1 MDVGR
6 ILRTARQGLGLTQ
19 RDLAGR
25 AGLSLGAVRD
35 LEQGRSSHP
44 RGRSVH
50 ALADVL
56 QLDTDQRATF
66 LQLAARTRAEP
77 AGAGPVRISVLG
89 PLGAARAAGPVS
101 LGSGRHRVVL
111 ARLAITPG
119 QPVRL
124 DELIGLLWGADVPA
138 SAVNVVQAHVSRLR
152 RLLDPASGAA
162 RTVTLGPGGYTLH
175 ADADGLDL
183 LDYRTRLAGWRRVAD
198 TDPQRG
204 FDLLVGAVDLWRGHT
219 AVEDVPELHGDPLV
233 TALSDELVN
242 ATVRLA
248 HLGEML
254 RRSPEVLPRLR
265 RLAARHAL
273 HEDLHA
279 RLIVALAASG
289 QQAAALDA
297 YDTIRRQLADEL
309 GLDPGE
315 EITEARQTVLE
326 RRWQSR
332 TTARP
337 VREAPRPATQLP
349 PPPPDFTGRAAQR
362 EDLEQLFRASQRR
375 STTQPAT
382 VGVISGMPG
391 VGKTSLAVTV
401 ARALRPDFPDGQL
414 YLDLRGTDRRPV
426 STVEAAARLLR
437 ALGVQN
443 GASTGDAAA
452 LLRGVLADRRTLVI
466 LDNARSAE
474 QVRDLL
480 PETGGSAVLVTSR
493 NRCAELT
500 RATRLELPVLTSAEA
515 LDLLSRHV
523 GAARATPDLAEA
535 CGRLPVALRLVA
547 GRLAAHPGWTAQDI
561 RERLGTTPTVD
572 NPVTAGFDLS
582 YRELPPRLARVF
594 RTAGAM
600 PGETVTPGAIAAAL
614 AADTDDVR
622 ADLDSLAGENL
633 LQHAGDGRYLFH
645 DLLRRYARNRSEIE
659 DTGEDRAAAL
669 GRLARHALSRTA
681 SAMRLVYPGMV
692 RLPTDT
698 DFDPMCFSDVDAA
711 TLWLDEEIRTLVALI
726 DAVAGGAHRA
736 RSWELADQLRG
747 YFFVRRDAESWL
759 ATGGTGLAA
768 AEAAGDERAQ
778 AAMHQTLGQAHW
790 SVGAHEEALRSYQR
804 GVRAARSSGW
814 TVGAA
819 YLMHNLGLVHAQ
831 LGRTAEAHDLY
842 RDALAVGDG
851 PEFRHIRA
859 VTLNDLGTLC
869 TEQGRLDDAVTH
881 FTAALAM
888 NDGPARRPSAMA
900 NRANLGMALRQ
911 LGRFA
916 EAHQH
921 LVAALGYY
929 RETGSVIGEMSVLDE
944 LSQLHRQTGEWHGAV
959 DFATAALRI
968 AERLDDGRSQAGV
981 LNTLGAALLGA
992 RAVTDAQR
1000 RFEEALT
1007 LSRAGGYPYYEAQ
1020 AGIGV
1025 AETLLLGGDAERAAA
1040 TIAQALDVALA
1051 GRYQGLAGQAS
1062 AVRDRI
1068 ASRRREP
1075 V

>member
-1 MDVGR
+1 MDIGR

-19 RDLAGR
+19 RELAGR

-56 QLDTDQRATF
+56 QLGTAQRNTF
-66 LQLAARTRAEP
+66 LRLAAPTRAEP
-77 AGAGPVRISVLG
+77 VSAGPVRISVLG
-89 PLGAARAAGPVS
+89 PLSATRVTGPVS

-111 ARLAITPG
+111 ARLALTPG
-119 QPVRL
+119 RPVRL
-124 DELIGLLWGADVPA
+124 DELIGLLWGAAAPA

-152 RLLDPASGAA
+152 RLLGPAAGAA

-175 ADADGLDL
+175 ADAGGLDL
-183 LDYRTRLAGWRRVAD
+183 LDYRTRLAGWRTVAD

-204 FDLLVGAVDLWRGHT
+204 FDLLMGAVDLWRGHT

-242 ATVRLA
+242 AAVRLA
-248 HLGEML
+248 HLGELL

-273 HEDLHA
+273 HEALHA

-297 YDTIRRQLADEL
+297 YDTVRRQLAEDL

-315 EITEARQTVLE
+315 EITEARQTVLG
-326 RRWQSR
+326 RRWHSR
-332 TTARP
+332 SSAPPVLQTPRAAARMP
-337 VREAPRPATQLP
+337 SA
-349 PPPPDFTGRAAQR
+349 PPDFTGRAAQR
-362 EDLEQLFRASQRR
+362 ADLEQLFRASQRR

-414 YLDLRGTDRRPV
+414 CLDLRGTDRRPL
-426 STVEAAARLLR
+426 SPAEAAARLLR
-437 ALGVQN
+437 ALGV
-443 GASTGDAAA
+443 ASTGDAAA
-452 LLRGVLADRRTLVI
+452 LLRGALADRRTLVV
-466 LDNARSAE
+466 LDNARNAE
-474 QVRDLL
+474 HVRDLL

-493 NRCAELT
+493 NRCAELAG
-500 RATRLELPVLTSAEA
+500 ATRLELPVLTSAEA

-523 GAARATPDLAEA
+523 GAGRATPDLAA
-535 CGRLPVALRLVA
+535 VCGGLPVALRLVA
-547 GRLAAHPGWTAQDI
+547 GRLAAHPGWTAQDL
-561 RERLGTTPTVD
+561 RERLGAGRTADDPG
-572 NPVTAGFDLS
+572 TAGFDLS
-582 YRELPPRLARVF
+582 YRDLPPRLARVLRF
-594 RTAGAM
+594 AGAM
-600 PGETVTPGAIAAAL
+600 PGETVTPEAIAAAL
-614 AADTDDVR
+614 AADTDDIR
-622 ADLDSLAGENL
+622 ADLNSLAGENL
-633 LQHAGDGRYLFH
+633 LQRAGDGRYRFH
-645 DLLRRYARNRSEIE
+645 DLLRRYARTRSETE
-659 DTGEDRAAAL
+659 DTGPERAAAL

-698 DFDPMCFSDVDAA
+698 DADPMCFADVDAA
-711 TLWLDEEIRTLVALI
+711 TQWLDEEVRTLVALI

-804 GVRAARSSGW
+804 GVRAARRSGW
-814 TVGAA
+814 AVGEA

-831 LGRTAEAHDLY
+831 LGRTAEAHDLH
-842 RDALAVGDG
+842 RDALRVGDG
-851 PEFRHIRA
+851 PEFRPR
-859 VTLNDLGTLC
+859 
-869 TEQGRLDDAVTH
+869 
-881 FTAALAM
+881 
-888 NDGPARRPSAMA
+888 
-900 NRANLGMALRQ
+900 
-911 LGRFA
+911 
-916 EAHQH
+916 
-921 LVAALGYY
+921 
-929 RETGSVIGEMSVLDE
+929 
-944 LSQLHRQTGEWHGAV
+944 HG
-959 DFATAALRI
+959 
-968 AERLDDGRSQAGV
+968 
-981 LNTLGAALLGA
+981 
-992 RAVTDAQR
+992 
-1000 RFEEALT
+1000 
-1007 LSRAGGYPYYEAQ
+1007 
-1020 AGIGV
+1020 
-1025 AETLLLGGDAERAAA
+1025 AAA
-1040 TIAQALDVALA
+1040 TGTLRRSPPAP
-1051 GRYQGLAGQAS
+1051 GRGPRLLR
-1062 AVRDRI
+1062 RDRLGD
-1068 ASRRREP
+1068 R
-1075 V
+1075 